1 MKAKSEQ
8 RERARALR
16 LQGRTY
22 DEIVGELGVSKS
34 SVSLWV
40 RDLPRRERT
49 AEELKQH
56 TDMMRSVRDENIRRR
71 NERIPNEVVK
81 PFW

>member
-1 MKAKSEQ
+1 MRAKTEQ
-8 RERARALR
+8 RDRARALR
-16 LQGRTY
+16 LQGKTY
-22 DEIVGELGVSKS
+22 DQIVEELGVSKS

-56 TDMMRSVRDENIRRR
+56 TDMMRAVRDDNIRRR
-71 NERIPNEVVK
+71 IERNHGES
-81 PFW
+81 